1 MQVVTHTPPTPE
13 KLLNNRYRILQS
25 IGSGGFGETFLA
37 EDTQMPS
44 GRRCVI
50 KQLKP
55 SVNRPELYPLIQEQ
69 FRREAAILEKLGEK
83 SDRIPRLYAY
93 FEEEEQFYLVQEWIE
108 GETLTTR
115 IQRLGRL
122 SEKEVKE
129 ILLGLLPLL
138 HRIHKQGLIHRD
150 IKPDNIILRHPLGKP
165 VLIDFGAVKET
176 MGTMLNSQGS
186 PTASILIGTPGF
198 MASEQAVGY
207 PLYSSDLYSL
217 GMTAI
222 YLLTGK
228 TIKEMNIDR
237 ETGKIL
243 WRENVPDISQGFAAI
258 LDKAIQFYPRD
269 RFSNSEEMFA
279 ALQTL
284 PSPIPKTEPSLPPS
298 TIFFPKPLQSPKN
311 PNSKFK
317 LYQFFQQFKQL
328 KDWQKATLIGI
339 IMGAFLG
346 LGIAI
351 PLKILFQQKSSQAST
366 VDQQSNLP
374 MSFYFIADSAFNDP
388 EKAEQKRQSLIDN
401 GYANAGLF
409 WSPNY
414 SNWSEYKSYKVY
426 GDWFETKSACEKSL
440 PEYKEF
446 NPSAYCGFATK

>member
-1 MQVVTHTPPTPE
+1 MQVFTHTPPNPE
-13 KLLNNRYRILQS
+13 KLLNNRYRIIES
-25 IGSGGFGETFLA
+25 IGHGGFGETFLA

-44 GRRCVI
+44 SRRCVI

-55 SVNRPELYPLIQEQ
+55 SVNRPEIYPLIQEQ
-69 FRREAAILEKLGEK
+69 FRREAAILEQLGEK

-122 SEKEVKE
+122 SEAEVKE
-129 ILLGLLPLL
+129 ILLGLLPIL

-150 IKPDNIILRHPLGKP
+150 IKPDNIILRHPTGKP

-243 WRENVPDISQGFAAI
+243 WRENVPDVSSNFAEV
-258 LDKAIQFYPRD
+258 LDIAIQFYPRD
-269 RFSNSEEMFA
+269 RFSKAEEMFA

-284 PSPIPKTEPSLPPS
+284 PCPIPKTEASLPPS
-298 TIFFPKPLQSPKN
+298 TIIFPKPPLSPKN
-311 PNSKFK
+311 KNSKFK
-317 LYQFFQQFKQL
+317 AFTQL
-328 KDWQKATLIGI
+328 KDWQKATLLGI
-339 IMGAFLG
+339 LMGAFLG

-351 PLKILFQQKSSQAST
+351 PLKILFKSKSSQAST
-366 VDQQSNLP
+366 IDQQSNLP

-388 EKAEQKRQSLIDN
+388 EKAEQKRQSLIEA
-401 GYANAGLF
+401 GYSDAGLF
-409 WSPNY
+409 WSSNY
-414 SNWSEYKSYKVY
+414 SNWSQDKSYKVY
-426 GDWFETKSACEKSL
+426 SYWFKNKSECEESL
-440 PEYKEF
+440 SEYRQF
-446 NPSAYCGFATK
+446 NASSYCGFATK

>member
-1 MQVVTHTPPTPE
+1 MQVATSTPPTPE

-44 GRRCVI
+44 RRRCVI

-55 SVNRPELYPLIQEQ
+55 SVNRPEIYPLIQEH
-69 FRREAAILEKLGEK
+69 FRREAEILEKLGEK

-122 SEKEVKE
+122 SEAEVKE

-150 IKPDNIILRHPLGKP
+150 IKPDNIILRHPSGKP

-207 PLYSSDLYSL
+207 PLYASDLYSL

-243 WRENVPDISQGFAAI
+243 WHDNVPNISSSFAAI

-269 RFSNSEEMFA
+269 RFSKAEEMLA

-298 TIFFPKPLQSPKN
+298 TIFFPKPVQSPKT
-311 PNSKFK
+311 PRSKFK
-317 LYQFFQQFKQL
+317 RFQLFRQFKQL
-328 KDWQKATLIGI
+328 KDWQKATVLGI
-339 IMGAFLG
+339 LTGAFLG
-346 LGIAI
+346 LGLAI

-366 VDQQSNLP
+366 VDTHSNLP

-388 EKAEQKRQSLIDN
+388 EQAEQKRQDLIDN
-401 GYANAGLF
+401 GYADAGFF

-414 SNWSEYKSYKVY
+414 SNWSQHNSYKVY
-426 GDWFETKSACEKSL
+426 GDWFETKSECEENL
-440 PEYKEF
+440 PEYRQF

>member
-1 MQVVTHTPPTPE
+1 MQVFTHTPPNPE

-55 SVNRPELYPLIQEQ
+55 SVNRPEIYSLIQEQ
-69 FRREAAILEKLGEK
+69 FRREAAILEQLGEK

-122 SEKEVKE
+122 SEAEVKE
-129 ILLGLLPLL
+129 ILLGILPIL

-150 IKPDNIILRHPLGKP
+150 IKPDNIILRHPSGKP

-176 MGTMLNSQGS
+176 MGTMLNSQGN

-243 WRENVPDISQGFAAI
+243 WHENVPNISRNFAAI

-269 RFSNSEEMFA
+269 RFSKAEEMYA

-298 TIFFPKPLQSPKN
+298 TIIFPKPTASPKN
-311 PNSKFK
+311 KTSK
-317 LYQFFQQFKQL
+317 LQFFHQL
-328 KDWQKATLIGI
+328 KDWQKATLVGVLT
-339 IMGAFLG
+339 GAILG

-351 PLKILFQQKSSQAST
+351 PLKILFQQKSSEAST
-366 VDQQSNLP
+366 LAQQSNLP

-388 EKAEQKRQSLIDN
+388 EKAEQKRQDLIEN
-401 GYANAGLF
+401 GYSDAGLF

-414 SNWSEYKSYKVY
+414 SNWSQHNSYKVY
-426 GDWFETKSACEKSL
+426 ADWFETKSECEENL
-440 PEYKEF
+440 PEYRQF

>member
-1 MQVVTHTPPTPE
+1 MQVITPTPPTPE
-13 KLLNNRYRILQS
+13 KLLNNRYRIIES
-25 IGSGGFGETFLA
+25 IGQGGFGETFLA

-44 GRRCVI
+44 SRRCVI

-55 SVNRPELYPLIQEQ
+55 SVNRPEIYPLIQEQ
-69 FRREAAILEKLGEK
+69 FRREAAILEQLGEQ

-122 SEKEVKE
+122 SETEVQE
-129 ILLGLLPLL
+129 ILLGLLPVLQN
-138 HRIHKQGLIHRD
+138 IHKQGLIHRD
-150 IKPDNIILRHPLGKP
+150 IKPDNIILRHPTGKP

-207 PLYSSDLYSL
+207 PLYASDLYSL

-243 WRENVPDISQGFAAI
+243 WRENVPEISHHFALI

-269 RFSNSEEMFA
+269 RFSQAEEMFV

-284 PSPIPKTEPSLPPS
+284 PNPIPKTEPSLPPS
-298 TIFFPKPLQSPKN
+298 TVIFPKTPQSKKYHRSNFQTLQPLKI
-311 PNSKFK
+311 
-317 LYQFFQQFKQL
+317 FQQL
-328 KDWQKATLIGI
+328 KDWQKATLLGI
-339 IMGAFLG
+339 LMGAVLG
-346 LGIAI
+346 LGFAI
-351 PLKILFQQKSSQAST
+351 PLKILFQQKSSEAST
-366 VDQQSNLP
+366 VYQQSNLP
-374 MSFYFIADSAFNDP
+374 MSFYFVADSAFNDP
-388 EKAEQKRQSLIDN
+388 ENAEKKRQSLIES
-401 GYANAGLF
+401 GYPDTGLF
-409 WSPNY
+409 WSSNY
-414 SNWSEYKSYKVY
+414 SNWSEHQSYQVY
-426 GDWFETKSACEKSL
+426 VNWFETQSDCEERL
-440 PEYKEF
+440 LEYQKF
-446 NPSAYCGFATK
+446 NPNSYCGFATK